1 MIDNRMCI
9 KGRSVNRL
17 LAVMSSEKR
26 LVDFER
32 IIPCPEWMSF
42 NDEDTRE
49 RGMDWMHENWGC
61 VNYAGNARI
70 DGQFVRFTTKTPVL
84 PIAKKVAELCGEE
97 VTYLALDTEHAEGWK
112 MYVVSPEGGVE
123 TY

>member
-17 LAVMSSEKR
+17 LAVMSSEKN

-32 IIPCPEWMSF
+32 IIPSPDWMDSR
-42 NDEDTRE
+42 DEDTRE
-49 RGMDWMHENWGC
+49 HGMYWMHKNWGS
-61 VNYAGNARI
+61 VDYASNARI

-84 PIAKKVAELCGEE
+84 PIAKKVAELVGEE

-112 MYVVSPEGGVE
+112 MYVVSPEGEVE

>member
-9 KGRSVNRL
+9 KGKSVNRL

-32 IIPCPEWMSF
+32 IIPCPDWMNSR
-42 NDEDTRE
+42 DEDTRE
-49 RGMDWMHENWGC
+49 HGMYWMHENWGS
-61 VNYAGNARI
+61 VDYASNSRI
-70 DGQFVRFTTKTPVL
+70 DGNGVRFTTKTAVL

-97 VTYLALDTEHAEGWK
+97 VVYTAIDTETADGDT
-112 MYVVSPEGGVE
+112 YIISPKGEVE

>member
-1 MIDNRMCI
+1 MCI

-17 LAVMSSEKR
+17 LAVMSSEKN

-32 IIPCPEWMSF
+32 IIPSPDWMESR
-42 NDEDTRE
+42 DEDTRE
-49 RGMDWMHENWGC
+49 RGMYWMHENWGS
-61 VNYAGNARI
+61 VDYASNSRI
-70 DGQFVRFTTKTPVL
+70 DGDFVRFTTKTPVL

-97 VTYLALDTEHAEGWK
+97 VTYLALDTEHAEGWT
-112 MYVVSPEGGVE
+112 MYVVSPEGEVE

>member
-17 LAVMSSEKR
+17 LAVMSSEKN

-32 IIPCPEWMSF
+32 IIPSPDWMDSR
-42 NDEDTRE
+42 DEDTRE
-49 RGMDWMHENWGC
+49 HGMYWMHKNWGS
-61 VNYAGNARI
+61 VDYASNSRI
-70 DGQFVRFTTKTPVL
+70 DGDFVRFTTKTPVL

-112 MYVVSPEGGVE
+112 MYVVSPEGEVE